1 MTTTTPQSGYT
12 GICVSPG
19 IGIGRAFVYRKGTPA
34 ITRRRVAG
42 HQVAAEVER
51 FRNTLHQA
59 GDEIRRIRR
68 IVASEQGEEL
78 AQIFDAQLAMLQ
90 DPGIKEKTEALI
102 GDKLYSAE
110 RAYAQ
115 TLAELKASFGNIENA
130 YLRER
135 VHDIDDIENQVLMRL
150 AGAEVQALH
159 ALRANTIVIAH
170 DLLPSEMVRLERRQV
185 KGVVLDIGGATSHA
199 AIIARS
205 LRLPTVTA
213 MRLGS
218 TSGSSAR
225 KSSVPVSTALRTH
238 SGAYP
243 RSACVSGC
251 RQRAAPPAYCA
262 PRKSPRNCFAASV
275 ASWSM

>member
-1 MTTTTPQSGYT
+1 ML
-12 GICVSPG
+12 
-19 IGIGRAFVYRKGTPA
+19 
-34 ITRRRVAG
+34 RVLAG
-42 HQVAAEVER
+42 VIPAEVER

-68 IVASEQGEEL
+68 MVASEQGEEL

-90 DPGIKEKTEALI
+90 DPGIKEKTEALV

-150 AGAEVQALH
+150 AGGEVQALH
-159 ALRANTIVIAH
+159 SLRANTIILAR

-185 KGVVLDIGGATSHA
+185 KGVVLDVGGATSHA

-205 LRLPTVTA
+205 LRLPTA
-213 MRLGS
+213 SIFFLN
-218 TSGSSAR
+218 AR
-225 KSSVPVSTALRTH
+225 PVSTGTSLSR
-238 SGAYP
+238 
-243 RSACVSGC
+243 V
-251 RQRAAPPAYCA
+251 
-262 PRKSPRNCFAASV
+262 PRKTIAGGMPLRMLCSGEISRKRFLTRECPKPPGPLS
-275 ASWSM
+275 